1 MIDPIQQKQ
10 ENPGYKSSKEQ
21 YTRDDIKNWISFGIN
36 NSYVNKFKK
45 DEIAKWTDLMLKHGV
60 IKMEGMNRNLQCC
73 GSISLMVRLLLDIT
87 PCELQGYNL

>member
-1 MIDPIQQKQ
+1 MNDNLTQPNATKKST
-10 ENPGYKSSKEQ
+10 YKSSKVP

-60 IKMEGMNRNLQCC
+60 IKMEGMNRDL
-73 GSISLMVRLLLDIT
+73 
-87 PCELQGYNL
+87 